1 MLIKVKVKNFF
12 LFCFDTSNESYNF
25 DLGIK
30 NQSTMAKKKLDKKE
44 MVTITCYNQK
54 ETMTRGKAIAKYFDA
69 MCNTEGS
76 EQERYVHI
84 YQMLMEGATNCYDC

>member
-1 MLIKVKVKNFF
+1 
-12 LFCFDTSNESYNF
+12 
-25 DLGIK
+25 
-30 NQSTMAKKKLDKKE
+30 
-44 MVTITCYNQK
+44 
-54 ETMTRGKAIAKYFDA
+54 MTRGKAIAKYFDA